1 MTKEIQTKPFGAM
14 KIDERQILSF
24 PEGILG
30 FEKYNEFALIEEN
43 EESPFKW
50 LQSLS
55 ELDLAFIVIQP
66 DLFAPDYKPVIGQED
81 LETIQLAQI
90 EEGVVMTIVTIPN
103 DNPRM
108 MTANLQGPVIINPKN
123 RMAKQCISKN
133 ENHPL
138 RKLILENVP
147 MESV

>member
-1 MTKEIQTKPFGAM
+1 MNKEIETKPFGKM
-14 KIDERQILSF
+14 KIDERQILNF

-50 LQSLS
+50 LQSLL
-55 ELDLAFIVIQP
+55 EVDLAFIVIQP
-66 DLFAPDYKPVIGQED
+66 DLFAPEYKPLLGQDELD
-81 LETIQLAQI
+81 VIQLSSL
-90 EEGVVMTIVTIPN
+90 EEGVIMTIVTIPN
-103 DNPRM
+103 ENPRM
-108 MTANLQGPVIINPKN
+108 MTANLQGPVVINPKN

-147 MESV
+147 METT